1 MSANAIG
8 YVVMQMP
15 SGWLVDRI
23 GVRWMLGIG
32 EISAGILILG
42 MFFVTSYDASMV
54 ILLLAGLGCGCLL
67 TATTKAIMVWFPVK
81 ERATAMGLK
90 QTSSNIGGIIAAVT
104 LPTLA
109 LTLGWRLGFVIV
121 GVIGIMV
128 GIASL
133 ILYKEHP
140 SEDHQETVVES
151 GHSDSPVSKTG
162 TSDIFLNREILLLC
176 VIGFCMCVVEYST
189 VTHLVLYLKDKM
201 LLSAV
206 LAGGCLAVWE
216 GGGAFGKPLFGLL
229 SDRLFAGS
237 RKKSYFLLTILTCI
251 MCIVMIF
258 LSPGAGYWTLI
269 PVLVVFGLAT
279 IGWSGVHLA
288 LVGEFAG
295 GRFIGLTIG
304 FTSMIGLIGNIIG
317 PPLFGYIVDTSGSY
331 GPAWL
336 FLAICE
342 LIAVVMLCLLREEKR
357 KL

>member
-8 YVVMQMP
+8 YVIMQIP

-23 GVRWMLGIG
+23 GVGWILGIG
-32 EISAGILILG
+32 EISAGALILG
-42 MFFVTSYDASMV
+42 MFFVTSYNASLV

-67 TATTKAIMVWFPVK
+67 TATTKAIMVWFPVT

-109 LTLGWRLGFVIV
+109 LTLGWRLGFVII
-121 GVIGIMV
+121 GAIGIMV

-151 GHSDSPVSKTG
+151 GLSDSPVSKTG
-162 TSDIFLNREILLLC
+162 MSDIFLNREILLLC

-189 VTHLVLYLKDKM
+189 VTHLVLYLKNKM
-201 LLSAV
+201 LLSTV

-237 RKKSYFLLTILTCI
+237 RKKSYFLLTTLTCI

-258 LSPGAGYWTLI
+258 LSPDAGYWTLI

-295 GRFIGLTIG
+295 GRFMGLTIG
-304 FTSMIGLIGNIIG
+304 FTVTIALIGNIIG

-331 GPAWL
+331 GPAWF

-342 LIAVVMLCLLREEKR
+342 IIAVAMLCLLREEKR